1 VKATRQASS
10 RVFPPQ
16 SDKSTIISRIVETW
30 EELPVNI
37 RVEERKSVVIRKIK
51 AWTSKRKE

>member
-1 VKATRQASS
+1 VKATRQAAS

-16 SDKSTIISRIVETW
+16 SDKSTIISRVVETW
-30 EELPVNI
+30 EELPVDI

-51 AWTSKRKE
+51 AWTSEQRK